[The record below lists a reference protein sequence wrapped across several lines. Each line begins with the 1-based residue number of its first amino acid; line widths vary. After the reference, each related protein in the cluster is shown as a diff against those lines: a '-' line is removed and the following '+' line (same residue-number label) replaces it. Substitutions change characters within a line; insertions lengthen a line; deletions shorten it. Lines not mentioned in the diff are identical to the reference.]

1 MNHCYHGA
9 LFASLILWTAGCHR
23 DPVKSS
29 ADSDSRP
36 PGKVVVL
43 KVERMPHPATEEV
56 VGTVQSRL
64 RALVEAKVSGRI
76 VRLPVTLGQLVKAGQ
91 PVAEL
96 DAQEV
101 QARLDRASA
110 TREQAARD
118 IERAQRLLNDK
129 VVSQAEFDLLQARLR
144 VAVAEVT
151 EAETMLSYTRIT
163 APFNGVITRRHAEI
177 GDLAS
182 PGKPIVEIEDLDQLR
197 IEASVP
203 ESALHRLSIGFTLP
217 VRITGVPLTL
227 TGTVV
232 EMAPTADAS
241 SRTFLI
247 KADLPSTTGLRPGQ
261 FGRVDVPMGETTTL
275 RIPATAVF
283 RRGQLEFV
291 AVAANERSNLR
302 LVKAGRQVGAEIE
315 IVSGLEPGET
325 IITAGGADLRDGQ
338 RLEIL
343 RQP

>member
-1 MNHCYHGA
+1 MNSSRPAA
-9 LFASLILWTAGCHR
+9 LFAALLLTTTGCHR
-23 DPVKSS
+23 DPAKS
-29 ADSDSRP
+29 APNSDARP
-36 PGKVVVL
+36 VAKVVAL
-43 KVERMPHPATEEV
+43 TVERKPRPATEEV

-76 VRLPVTLGQLVKAGQ
+76 VRLPVTLGQLVKAGEL
-91 PVAEL
+91 VAEL

-101 QARLDRASA
+101 QARLDRAGA

-118 IERAQRLLNDK
+118 IERAQRLLNEK

-144 VAVAEVT
+144 VAAAGVI
-151 EAETMLSYTRIT
+151 EAETMLGYTRIT

-182 PGKPIVEIEDLDQLR
+182 PGKPIVEVEDLDQLR

-203 ESALHRLSIGFTLP
+203 ESALQRLSIGATLT
-217 VRITGVPLTL
+217 VRITGAAQPLL
-227 TGTVV
+227 GKVV

-247 KADLPSTTGLRPGQ
+247 KADLPATSGLRPGQ
-261 FGRVDVPMGETTTL
+261 FGRVDVPLGDTTGL
-275 RIPATAVF
+275 RVPATAVF

-291 AVAANERSNLR
+291 AVAANGQANLR
-302 LVKAGRQVGAEIE
+302 LIKAGRQLGNEIE

-325 IITAGGADLRDGQ
+325 IIPAGGAELQDGQ